1 MNIAIVS
8 YSLTGNNER
17 FAKSLAESLSA
28 THLTLQ
34 TKKPVNYGSIT
45 ADLIFQRKPAVGLL
59 QHELTSY
66 DLILF
71 VAPVWMGQVAFP
83 LRRCLDWIKTD
94 ARPYGFLSISGG
106 AMGDNP
112 KLEVELTRR
121 AGRKPDLLLDQHIAQ
136 LLPGDTPPT
145 SKETS
150 AYQLT
155 PADCARINAVAVEAI
170 RKNFHLE

>member
-1 MNIAIVS
+1 MKIAIVS
-8 YSLTGNNER
+8 YSLTGNNEYL
-17 FAKSLAESLSA
+17 AKTLAASLSA

-34 TKKPVNYGSIT
+34 TKKPVNYGTIA

-59 QHELTSY
+59 EHELTSY

-94 ARPYGFLSISGG
+94 TRPYGFLSISGG

-112 KLEVELTRR
+112 KLEAELSRR
-121 AGRKPDLLLDQHIAQ
+121 TGRKPAFVLDQHIAQ

-155 PADCARINAVAVEAI
+155 PSDCARISAVAVEAI
-170 RKNFHLE
+170 RKQFHLE

>member
-17 FAKSLAESLSA
+17 LAKSIAESLAA
-28 THLTLQ
+28 THLILQ
-34 TKKPVNYGSIT
+34 TKRPVNYGTIT
-45 ADLIFQRKPAVGLL
+45 ADLIFQRKPAVMLL
-59 QHELTSY
+59 NHELASY
-66 DLILF
+66 DAILF

-83 LRRCLDWIKTD
+83 LRRCLDWMKAD
-94 ARPYGFLSISGG
+94 SRPYGFLSISGG

-112 KLEVELTRR
+112 NLEAELTRR
-121 AGRKPDLLLDQHIAQ
+121 AGRKPGLLLDQHIAQ

-155 PADCARINAVAVEAI
+155 PSDCARISAVAVEAI
-170 RKNFHLE
+170 WKEFHLE

>member
-17 FAKSLAESLSA
+17 LAKSLAELLPATQLS
-28 THLTLQ
+28 LQ
-34 TKKPVNYGSIT
+34 TKKPVNYGTIT
-45 ADLIFQRKPAVGLL
+45 VDLIFQRKPAVRMLS
-59 QHELTSY
+59 HELAPY
-66 DLILF
+66 DAILF

-94 ARPYGFLSISGG
+94 TRPYGFLSISAGALGG
-106 AMGDNP
+106 NP
-112 KLEVELTRR
+112 NLEAELTRR

-150 AYQLT
+150 AYKLT
-155 PADCARINAVAVEAI
+155 PADDKRISAAAVEAI
-170 RKNFHLE
+170 RKQFHLE